1 MTSPL
6 PTDRSQSGFTLIEI
20 MFAMVVF
27 SVGMLAL
34 LMCVPV
40 ASKKVMSSGS
50 QTRAASIAAE
60 MAEELLATPYNN
72 SALTAG
78 THNDPANPHDAI
90 YYTRWVVADNAPIA
104 QCKRVTV
111 TVSRR
116 SVTATP
122 EARIV
127 IITPRSGG

>member
-6 PTDRSQSGFTLIEI
+6 PTDRRQSGFTLIEI

-27 SVGMLAL
+27 AVGMLAL

-50 QTRAASIAAE
+50 QTRAASLAAE
-60 MAEELLATPYNN
+60 MAEELLSTPYNN

-90 YYTRWVVADNAPIA
+90 YYTRWVVSDNAPIA

-111 TVSRR
+111 TVARR

-122 EARIV
+122 EARII